1 MAINTQ
7 RLYDA
12 KAIKFGTSVES
23 ETYMAAFLEALLKTC
38 TDLQNFTGM
47 PITSPS
53 DVLTDVAIASEY
65 YSVISYGLDY
75 YIQDTNLFT
84 ANPIPDAEDRFFRA
98 KKEAQRLYLT
108 TQDPGVRFG
117 TLSSN
122 VASTEVLE

>member
-47 PITSPS
+47 PITAPA

-65 YSVISYGLDY
+65 YSVMSFGLDY

-84 ANPIPDAEDRFFRA
+84 ANPIADAEERFFRSLRQ
-98 KKEAQRLYLT
+98 AQRLYLT
-108 TQDPGVRFG
+108 TQDMGARFG
-117 TLSSN
+117 TLSSD
-122 VASTEVLE
+122 AATEEEL